1 MFNKLK
7 EMKQMMSVLKDITE
21 NPQKMEDNDEIF
33 KKLGVDKDFLD
44 KELGKFFIKSI
55 ELKYSK
61 INESAVE
68 PKYNYESDSGFD
80 LHSIE
85 EVQLEPFGR
94 ALIKTGLKFSIP
106 HGYELQIRP
115 KSGLA
120 LKQGL
125 TVLNTPGTVDQGYTG
140 EIMVI
145 VFNTNNTQLTVSKGM
160 KIAQGVL
167 CPVAAG
173 RSVLLHEVVEINQKD
188 RGENG
193 FGSTGI

>member
-7 EMKQMMSVLKDITE
+7 EIKELMSLVNDMKNSNEPIKNT
-21 NPQKMEDNDEIF
+21 DEIF
-33 KKLGVDKDFLD
+33 EKLGVDKDMVE
-44 KELGKFFIKSI
+44 KELGKYFLKSF
-55 ELKYSK
+55 ELKFTK
-61 INESAVE
+61 LNDSAVI

-85 EVQLEPFGR
+85 EKTIQPFGR
-94 ALIKTGLKFSIP
+94 ELIRTGLKFGIP
-106 HGYELQIRP
+106 SGCELQIRP

-120 LKQGL
+120 LKEGL

-140 EIMVI
+140 EVMVI
-145 VFNTNNTQLTVSKGM
+145 VFNTNNKEYTVKKGM

-167 CPVAAG
+167 CPVYAG
-173 RSVLLHEVVEINQKD
+173 RVVDLFEVVEIQTNE
-188 RGENG
+188 RGDNG

>member
-1 MFNKLK
+1 MFNKIK
-7 EMKQMMSVLKDITE
+7 EIKDMMSVLKNMTE
-21 NPQKMEDNDEIF
+21 NPQSLEDNDEIF
-33 KKLGVDKDFLD
+33 KKLGIDKDFLD
-44 KELGKFFIKSI
+44 KELGKFFVKSL
-55 ELKYSK
+55 ELKYTK
-61 INESAVE
+61 IDDSAID

-85 EVQLEPFGR
+85 DVELKPFGR
-94 ALIKTGLKFSIP
+94 ALVKTGLKFSIP
-106 HGYELQIRP
+106 LGYELQVRP

-145 VFNTNNTQLTVSKGM
+145 IFNVNNEPFTITKGM

-173 RSVLLHEVVEINQKD
+173 RNVYLHEVVELGEKD
-188 RGENG
+188 RGDKG